1 MGYLLINVFKIYI
14 DSKQFSSGEIISY
27 PASVNPNKLTSEEK
41 DFIHVNEENI
51 IMKWK
56 ESVK

>member
-1 MGYLLINVFKIYI
+1 MGYLLINAFKIYI

-51 IMKWK
+51 IMK
-56 ESVK
+56 